1 MATANNALRVTE
13 LDFNS
18 IRENLKE
25 YLRSQS
31 EFNDYDFDGSGMS
44 VLLDILAYNTH
55 YMAYYIN
62 VVSNEMFLDSAQ
74 LRKSVL
80 SHAKAIGYVPH
91 SKSMSKVYVDV
102 VATPS
107 IVEDN
112 TATQATINKYTR
124 FLGADIDGINYQ
136 FVALNSNTVSKSAGS
151 FTFNDI
157 LLGQGEIVTN
167 QYLVNNTT
175 NPKRRYKIPT
185 ANVDTST
192 IVVAVQ
198 QSASNTDV
206 QFYIPATDIT
216 ELNSNSTVF
225 FVEEDEKLEYTF
237 YFGDGIIGKKPSD
250 GNIVI
255 CTYLATEGGM
265 ANNISEFT
273 LVEPIGGEYSDN
285 VTVTAANSSFGG
297 TEKETI
303 EEARFRAPYYYTTQN
318 RAVTTQDY
326 ETLILKDYPNIQ
338 SVSVWGGEDNDPIVY
353 GKVFIS
359 LKTKQNVALT
369 NQDKED
375 IKNELIR
382 ARNVVA
388 VTPEIVDPDYAYL
401 IINTTVSYNPSQ
413 TVLTSNQLEAYVRAA
428 ITDYS
433 NDNLTS
439 FDSTFRTSK
448 LQNYIENAEKSIT
461 GSDISIFVQKRLI
474 VDVTGS
480 NRIYTLNYN
489 MPLEKGTVGNRIYS
503 YPELIVNDNSGVARN
518 VLFEEIL
525 DSKSGINSITV
536 TNTGRGYSS
545 SPTVTITGDGTGAT
559 ASAVVE
565 DGKITQIRVSNKG
578 SDYTRA
584 VVSITD
590 TNGTGASATA
600 LLENDYGTLRTYYY
614 NTAGDKILVNNQ
626 AGDINFATG
635 TITLSAFRT
644 AGPIDNDFYDSDV
657 VTFFA
662 PIKEDVIRPLRNR
675 IITIDEGDAKSIVI
689 NMTAES

>member
-18 IRENLKE
+18 IRENLKT

-80 SHAKAIGYVPH
+80 SHAKTIGYVPH

-107 IVEDN
+107 NVEDN
-112 TATQATINKYTR
+112 SATSATINKYTR

-136 FVALNSNTVSKSAGS
+136 FVALNSNTATKSGGS

-157 LLGQGEIVTN
+157 LLGQGETVTT
-167 QYLVNNTT
+167 QFLVNNTS
-175 NPKRRYKIPT
+175 NPKRRYKIPS
-185 ANVDTST
+185 ANIDSST
-192 IVVAVQ
+192 ISIAVQ
-198 QSASNTDV
+198 ASATNTDI
-206 QFYIPATDIT
+206 QFYTQSTDIT
-216 ELNSNSTVF
+216 ELNSNSTVYF
-225 FVEEDEKLEYTF
+225 IEEDENLEYTF
-237 YFGDGIIGKKPSD
+237 YFGDGIIGKNPSD

-255 CTYLATEGGM
+255 CTYLETAGGL

-297 TEKETI
+297 TDKETI
-303 EEARFRAPYYYTTQN
+303 EETRFRAPYYYTTQN

-338 SVSVWGGEDNDPIVY
+338 AVSVWGGEDNDPIVY

-359 LKTKQNVALT
+359 IKTKQNVALT

-375 IKNELIR
+375 IKNDLIR
-382 ARNVVA
+382 LRNVVA

-401 IINTTVSYNPSQ
+401 IINATVSYNPS
-413 TVLTSNQLEAYVRAA
+413 LTMLSSNQIEDYVRAA
-428 ITDYS
+428 ISDYS

-439 FDSTFRTSK
+439 FDSTFRQSK
-448 LQNYIENAEKSIT
+448 LQSYIENSEKSIT
-461 GSDISIFVQKRLI
+461 ASDVTVFVQKRLI
-474 VDVTGS
+474 MDVTGS
-480 NRIYTLNYN
+480 NRIYTVDYN

-503 YPELIVNDNSGVARN
+503 YPEILINDINGVSRN
-518 VLFEEIL
+518 VLFEEVL
-525 DSKSGINSITV
+525 NSKSGINSITV
-536 TNTGRGYSS
+536 TETGRNYTST
-545 SPTVTITGDGTGAT
+545 PTVTISGDGTGAT
-559 ASAVVE
+559 ASAVVV
-565 DGKITQIRVSNKG
+565 DGKITKINVTNKG

-584 VVSITD
+584 IVTVTD
-590 TNGTGASATA
+590 TSGTGVVATA

-614 NTAGDKILVNNQ
+614 NTAGDKVSINDE
-626 AGDINFATG
+626 AGQVNFATG
-635 TITLSAFRT
+635 KITLSAFRT
-644 AGPIDNDFYDSDV
+644 SGAIDNDFYDSDV

-662 PIKEDVIRPLRNR
+662 PIKGEIIRPLRNR
-675 IITIDEGDAKSIVI
+675 IITIDEGDAKSVVVT
-689 NMTAES
+689 MVAES